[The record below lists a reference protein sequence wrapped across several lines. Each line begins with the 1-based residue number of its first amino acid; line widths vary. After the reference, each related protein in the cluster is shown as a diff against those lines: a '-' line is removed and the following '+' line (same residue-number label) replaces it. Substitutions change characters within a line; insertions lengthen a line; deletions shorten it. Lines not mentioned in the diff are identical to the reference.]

1 MTAKTTTKPKP
12 ESQNLNSVIAQV
24 SKDKGID
31 KAVLVDALEASIL
44 TAAKK
49 IFGQDRL
56 LEAHFEESL
65 GQVELFQYMQVVEDV
80 QNGELE
86 LDLEIAQKVDTDVD
100 IGDELG
106 FQIFY
111 LEEHQERARAE
122 DDKYGDILGIK
133 TQRNLF
139 GRVAAQTAKQV
150 IIQRVREA
158 ERDMVYSEYKDRKG
172 EIVTGIAR
180 RFERGDVVVDLGRAE
195 AVLPVREQMPRE
207 SFRSGDRVQAYV
219 KDVSKESKG
228 PQIKLSR
235 TDAGIVLKLFEME
248 VPEIYE
254 GIVKIVHIAREPGER
269 TKIAVASSDSDVD
282 PVGACVG
289 MKGSRVQAVVQELR
303 GEKID
308 IVPWSPDIA
317 RFVCHAIAPAEVQRV
332 LIDED
337 SHTIE
342 LVVGDEQLSLAI
354 GRRGQNVRLASQLVS
369 WKIEIHSES
378 KIAAVK
384 TELKEHLLA
393 LGDPVLDE
401 ITIDYLFKLGFHSPD
416 NLLSAE
422 AADFMNIPGFTEDTV
437 DRMKG
442 VAASLK
448 DRGAYEGNRRR
459 EQPVE
464 PVRYE
469 PIVPHHDRESG
480 RLKLVRGL
488 NERLLADLIAAGFRT
503 VESIARVG
511 NLAQLAAIDNIGLKK
526 ARQLRDASDKYL
538 AEETAAGGYEA
549 LMSDVDLDEEEEE
562 VTSDTAGETSQ
573 DDDTEAT
580 A

>member
-1 MTAKTTTKPKP
+1 MSTTTPNP
-12 ESQNLNSVIAQV
+12 NSQNLTAVIAQV

-31 KAVLVDALEASIL
+31 KAVLVEALEAAIV

-49 IFGQDRL
+49 VFGQDRQ

-65 GQVELFQYMQVVEDV
+65 GQVELFQYMQVSEDV
-80 QNGELE
+80 QIPDVE
-86 LDLEIAQKVDTDVD
+86 LDIETARNVDPDVQA
-100 IGDELG
+100 GEELG

-111 LEEHQERARAE
+111 LEEHAKRAKEE
-122 DDKYGDILGIK
+122 DDKYGDILGVRA
-133 TQRNLF
+133 QRSTF
-139 GRVAAQTAKQV
+139 GRIAAQTAKQV

-158 ERDMVYSEYKDRKG
+158 ERDVVYNEYKDRKS
-172 EIVTGIAR
+172 EIVAGIAR
-180 RFERGDVVVDLGRAE
+180 RFEHGNVIVDLGRAE

-207 SFRSGDRVQAYV
+207 SYRAGDRVQAYV

-235 TDAGIVLKLFEME
+235 TDPGLVLKLFEME

-308 IVPWSPDIA
+308 IVPWNHDVA

-332 LIDED
+332 LIDEE

-342 LVVGDEQLSLAI
+342 LIVGDDQLSLAI

-378 KIAAVK
+378 KMAAIK
-384 TELKEHLLA
+384 QELKEHLLK
-393 LGDPVLDE
+393 LNEPSLDDV
-401 ITIDYLFKLGFHSPD
+401 IIDYIFKLGFHSPENILMAD
-416 NLLSAE
+416 YGEFANL
-422 AADFMNIPGFTEDTV
+422 PGFTEDTL
-437 DRMKG
+437 DRMKE
-442 VAASLK
+442 VAAELK
-448 DRGAYEGNRRR
+448 EKAGPDPRRR
-459 EQPVE
+459 DTHAGPPPVYEQGPT
-464 PVRYE
+464 P
-469 PIVPHHDRESG
+469 HDREGG

-488 NERLLADLIAAGFRT
+488 SERLLQQLMAAGFRS
-503 VESIARVG
+503 VESLAKEP
-511 NLAQLAAIDNIGLKK
+511 NLARIAQVDAIGLKK
-526 ARQLRDASDKYL
+526 ARQIRDASAKYL
-538 AEETAAGGYEA
+538 EEETAAGGYEA
-549 LMSDVDLDEEEEE
+549 LMSDVDLDDE
-562 VTSDTAGETSQ
+562 D
-573 DDDTEAT
+573 EA